1 MIISFVNQ
9 KGGVGK
15 TTTAINLAASLA
27 RKNYSVA
34 LVDADPQGSAIRWQ
48 AVENNQ
54 AFEVIEQP
62 YSVMKE
68 EFEILADSCDYL
80 LIDSPPGKSGTTR
93 DILSIS
99 DITIIPVSPS
109 SLDIWS
115 CKGTLEM
122 VNESRQ
128 HNPDLSV
135 RFLVTKKIP
144 GTRVAREIS
153 DELSVFGEKAMD
165 AELSQR
171 VAFIDAMKHGVS
183 VTQYSPGCKAA
194 EEVEALCDELLST
207 MTPKI
212 VVEDE
217 PVSVLGHGSD
227 QNLDR
232 SFEQTEDQEDESE
245 EMQPFDEQSYM
256 PPQWRNAIP

>member
-27 RKNYSVA
+27 RKNYSVV
-34 LVDADPQGSAIRWQ
+34 LVDADPQASATRWQ

-54 AFEVIEQP
+54 AFEIVELP
-62 YSVMKE
+62 DTVMPE

-93 DILSIS
+93 NILALS
-99 DITIIPVSPS
+99 DVAIIPVSPS

-122 VNESRQ
+122 IQESRQ
-128 HNPDLSV
+128 NNPDLSV

-153 DELSVFGEKAMD
+153 DELSVFGEKIMEG
-165 AELSQR
+165 ELSQR
-171 VAFIDAMKHGVS
+171 VAFVDAMKHGVS
-183 VTQYSPGCKAA
+183 VTQYSPSSKAA
-194 EEVEALCDELLST
+194 EEVEALCEELLEAST
-207 MTPKI
+207 PVTI
-212 VVEDE
+212 IADE
-217 PVSVLGHGSD
+217 PLREEEPMEESD
-227 QNLDR
+227 P
-232 SFEQTEDQEDESE
+232 
-245 EMQPFDEQSYM
+245 EMMQSFDERSYM
-256 PPQWRNAIP
+256 PPTWQNSLA

>member
-1 MIISFVNQ
+1 MIISLVNQ

-27 RKNYSVA
+27 RKNYSVV

-54 AFEVIEQP
+54 AFEVIELP
-62 YSVMKE
+62 YAAMKE

-80 LIDSPPGKSGTTR
+80 LIDSPPGKSGTTQ
-93 DILSIS
+93 DILAIS

-122 VNESRQ
+122 VSECRQ
-128 HNPDLSV
+128 HNPKLSV

-144 GTRVAREIS
+144 GTRVAREVS
-153 DELSVFGEKAMD
+153 DELTVFGEKAMNG
-165 AELSQR
+165 ELSQR

-183 VTQYSPGCKAA
+183 VMQYAPNSKAA
-194 EEVEALCDELLST
+194 EEIEKLCDELLEETTSDS
-207 MTPKI
+207 I
-212 VVEDE
+212 VEEEPIYVEE
-217 PVSVLGHGSD
+217 PMEA
-227 QNLDR
+227 Q
-232 SFEQTEDQEDESE
+232 ESE
-245 EMQPFDEQSYM
+245 AEMTQPFDEQTYI
-256 PPQWRNAIP
+256 PPQWQNFLS